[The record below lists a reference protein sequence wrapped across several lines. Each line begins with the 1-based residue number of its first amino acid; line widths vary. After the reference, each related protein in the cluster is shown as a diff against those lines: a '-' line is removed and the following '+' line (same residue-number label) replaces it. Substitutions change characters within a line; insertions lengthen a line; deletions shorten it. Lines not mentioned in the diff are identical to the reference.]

1 MWTPP
6 LHVNLKCGVSNQAQG
21 QEIPIKL
28 SEISNLFKVEHQSG
42 SVMPLTLTGP
52 KPE

>member
-1 MWTPP
+1 MST
-6 LHVNLKCGVSNQAQG
+6 SNAARQIKSPD

-28 SEISNLFKVEHQSG
+28 SEISNLVKVEQHIRAG
-42 SVMPLTLTGP
+42 VMPLTLTGP